1 MTMGRVQEVCSQ
13 TADKA
18 KWNFSPRLHL
28 SGLPFLGSI
37 FVVVYPYLPSPAL
50 SLSLSLPSFL
60 SPALSS
66 SSPSFFIP
74 HSFLIFS
81 DYNTFHTS
89 SLSFGS

>member
-1 MTMGRVQEVCSQ
+1 MGRVQEVCSQ
-13 TADKA
+13 TPDKA
-18 KWNFSPRLHL
+18 KWNSSPGLYV
-28 SGLPFLGSI
+28 SGVLLLGSI
-37 FVVVYPYLPSPAL
+37 FVVVHLCFHPYLPSPAL

-81 DYNTFHTS
+81 DYKEGHEV
-89 SLSFGS
+89 